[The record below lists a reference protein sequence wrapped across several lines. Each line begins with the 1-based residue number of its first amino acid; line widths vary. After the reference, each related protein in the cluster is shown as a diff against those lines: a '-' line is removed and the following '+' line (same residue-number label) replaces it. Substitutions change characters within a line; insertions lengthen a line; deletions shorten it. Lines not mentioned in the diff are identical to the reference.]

1 MNAAP
6 PDGIPASRPP
16 ATDARLGQWAE
27 LLAEMSALHAKLEY
41 MRLMLR
47 LQQADASPPDVAG

>member
-1 MNAAP
+1 MDAEP
-6 PDGIPASRPP
+6 RPHPLPP
-16 ATDARLGQWAE
+16 ADATGSDLRWAA

-47 LQQADASPPDVAG
+47 LQQGAAGTPRDGAPR

>member
-6 PDGIPASRPP
+6 SEGTPSSRPP

-47 LQQADASPPDVAG
+47 LQQADAPPPDAAG